1 MTRSA
6 EDRDAQSTVFE
17 GFRLITGDG
26 GPAIDDA
33 VLIVRDGIVVAAGP
47 RDQADFPNDVTCS
60 VSLTGRTVMPTI
72 VNPHG
77 HIGYYKGAGTDKAN
91 FNRANVIDHLRRF
104 VYHGVSVIQ
113 SLGTDR
119 DDIELAVRDEQ
130 RARTLDDPE
139 LATLFSASNGLAAP
153 TPGAENGGAFFAPDV
168 IREVSTPEEAR
179 ATVRDIVAKNPD
191 VIKFWVD
198 DRNGTK
204 QKLRPEVYA
213 AIIGEAHRHGKK
225 AIAHI
230 YDLDDAKGVIRAGAD
245 GTAHMVRE
253 PGPDEELL
261 TLLRASGA
269 FVFTSMSIQR
279 GFQQDLRWLDDPL
292 LAETVGAEARDT
304 IREQFSRIP
313 VEMKETLNRGYQVLE
328 ASLQKYVDA
337 GVTVLMSADTGV
349 ITQFPGF
356 AEHREIEA
364 MVDAGMPALEAIKA
378 STLLPAQMLGLTDRG
393 SLEPGMRADFIVLTA
408 DPLDAIANTR
418 KIESVYI
425 AGVAV
430 DRERMRKTFLV

>member
-1 MTRSA
+1 MTTSA
-6 EDRDAQSTVFE
+6 QDYRDTPSTVFH
-17 GFRLITGDG
+17 GFRLIVGDG
-26 GPAIDDA
+26 RPAIDDA
-33 VLIVRDGIVVAAGP
+33 VLVVRDGLVVSAGS
-47 RDQADFPNDVTCS
+47 RDQTEIPEGA
-60 VSLTGRTVMPTI
+60 SLSSLAGRTVMPTI

-77 HIGYYKGAGTDKAN
+77 HIGYYKGTGTDKAN
-91 FNRANVIDHLRRF
+91 FDRANVIDHLRRF

-130 RARTLDDPE
+130 RAGTLDDPE
-139 LATLFSASNGLAAP
+139 LALLFSASNGLAAP

-168 IREVSTPEEAR
+168 IREVSTPEQAR
-179 ATVRDIVAKNPD
+179 SVVRDVVAKNPD

-204 QKLRPEVYA
+204 EKLDAEVYT
-213 AIIGEAHRHGKK
+213 AIIDEAHRHGKK
-225 AIAHI
+225 AVAHI
-230 YDLDDAKGVIRAGAD
+230 YELGDAKGVVRAGAD
-245 GTAHMVRE
+245 GIAHMVRE

-261 TLLRASGA
+261 TLLRNSGA

-279 GFQQDLRWLDDPL
+279 GLQQGLGWLDDPL
-292 LAETVGAEARDT
+292 LAETIGAEARDL
-304 IREQFSRIP
+304 IRNQFGGIP
-313 VEMKETLNRGYQVLE
+313 SEMKDALNRGYQVLE
-328 ASLQKYVDA
+328 SSLPKYVDA

-349 ITQFPGF
+349 ITQYPGF

-408 DPLDAIANTR
+408 DPLEAIVNTR
-418 KIESVYI
+418 KIESVHI

-430 DRERMRKTFLV
+430 DRERMRKSFTV